1 MSTTTDRHAGAAPV
15 VDPDD
20 LLNSLERLAA
30 SGMVR
35 LEHTAGIP
43 TWEPMPGLRHQRA
56 VDRVRATIVPAP
68 GAPAGGCGCH
78 HVADVLIRFPDGSF
92 RRPDIAIFC
101 SDPPDTDEALDRVP
115 DAVVEVLSPGYERKD
130 TEIGAPFYLAQ
141 GVADVVLV
149 DPRSGAVTHHTA
161 GGTQELVAPATLGL
175 RCGCRLSV

>member
-1 MSTTTDRHAGAAPV
+1 M

-35 LEHTAGIP
+35 LERAGGIP

-56 VDRVRATIVPAP
+56 IDRIRAGIGPAP

-78 HVADVLIRFPDGSF
+78 HAADVLIRFGDGSF

-101 SDPPDTDEALDRVP
+101 ADPPDTDEALEIMP
-115 DAVVEVLSPGYERKD
+115 AAVVEVLSPGYERKD

-141 GVADVVLV
+141 GVADVILV
-149 DPRSGAVTHHTA
+149 DPRSDGVTHRTA
-161 GGTQELVAPATLGL
+161 AGASEHVSPATLTL
-175 RCGCRLSV
+175 SCGCRLIV